1 MSTAGRMVRMDCPNL
16 VAVPQAELP
25 AGYSLRFYEP
35 GDERAW
41 VDLHREA
48 DLLNTFSAETFRN
61 QFGTDTNL
69 LRQRQI
75 YLVAES
81 GTVVGTASAWFQ
93 PGDPSLGR
101 VHWVAIRPAH
111 QSRGLAK
118 PLLSL
123 VCRRLRELGHTRA
136 YLTTNTA
143 RVPAICLYFSFGF
156 LPDLAGSARR
166 QDWQDFLERTAGM
179 PRAEAVRACLR
190 G

>member
-1 MSTAGRMVRMDCPNL
+1 MSTAGRMVRMDCPDL
-16 VAVPQAELP
+16 DAVPQAELP
-25 AGYSLRFYEP
+25 DGFSLRFYEP
-35 GDERAW
+35 GDEGAW

-48 DLLNTFSAETFRN
+48 DLLNTFSVETFRD
-61 QFGTDTNL
+61 QFGTDSGP

-75 YLVAES
+75 YLVAAN
-81 GTVVGTASAWFQ
+81 GLVVGTASAWFQ

-101 VHWVAIRPAH
+101 VHWVAIRPAY
-111 QSRGLAK
+111 QGRGLAK

-156 LPDLAGSARR
+156 LPDLAGTARR
-166 QDWQDFLERTAGM
+166 QDWQDFFERAAGAS
-179 PRAEAVRACLR
+179 RAEPVRACLR